1 MNAPNV
7 DAGRLE
13 RRVRRMGRE
22 TMPGIHGFCSLFPF
36 GAIRGVPLLRLTA
49 LVGRETMPGILG
61 FCSLPLFTADC
72 RLRSESALRVTS
84 YELRVGFDTKNGT
97 CIIEILTLSV

>member
-84 YELRVGFDTKNGT
+84 YELDLIPRMGLASSKY
-97 CIIEILTLSV
+97 